1 MGGYGWVA
9 VLAAALA
16 AWGGLADAAPQR
28 APAESVRKAMTQSA
42 DYILRC
48 QLPDGG
54 IAMTPDDSVWLVPY
68 FADLAA
74 IGLLR
79 AYQQTKTAPYLQ
91 AVLRYVDWHVAHQN
105 ADGTIYDFRGTRE
118 KPEPT
123 GDYDS
128 SDSYPALFV
137 CLCWETYQV
146 TRDRAWLRAHWLA
159 VERSV
164 AGIRLT
170 WQADGLTFAKPSYRV
185 KYLMD
190 NVEVRAGLRA
200 AVRIAGALGNA
211 RRRTEWEGLLE
222 ENRHGLQALWLAR
235 EGRFAVALFE
245 DGNRHEAFAKWY
257 PDGMAN
263 AFALAYLLSPVDPL
277 ARALTDGLERAFPD
291 DADYWRFVALWKM
304 GRREAALRVRDQM
317 AAGLRYS
324 VDHGLYLRALV
335 PERETFFF
343 GEETLWLPGL
353 SPRPPA
359 AGSR

>member
-1 MGGYGWVA
+1 MGRRRWVPVLVA
-9 VLAAALA
+9 VLAAS
-16 AWGGLADAAPQR
+16 GGLADAAPQR
-28 APAESVRKAMTQSA
+28 APAEEVQKAMTQSA

-48 QLPDGG
+48 QWPNGG
-54 IAMTPDDSVWLVPY
+54 IAMSPVASVWLVPY

-79 AYQQTKTAPYLQ
+79 AYQQTKSAQYLQ
-91 AVLRYVDWHVAHQN
+91 AVLRYADWHVAHQN

-128 SDSYPALFV
+128 SDAYPALFL

-146 TRDRAWLRAHWLA
+146 TGDRAWLRAHWPALQ
-159 VERSV
+159 RSV

-170 WQADGLTFAKPSYRV
+170 WQPDGLTFAKPSHRV

-200 AVRIAGALGNA
+200 AVRIAGALRDA
-211 RRRTEWEGLLE
+211 RRCTEWQALLE
-222 ENRHGLQALWLAR
+222 QNRRGLQALWMAR

-245 DGNRHEAFAKWY
+245 DGKRHDAFAKWY

-263 AFALAYLLSPVDPL
+263 AFAVAYLLSPADPL
-277 ARALTDGLERAFPD
+277 ARALTDELERAFPG
-291 DADYWRFVALWKM
+291 DADYWRFAALWKM
-304 GRREAALRVRDQM
+304 GRREAAARVRDQF

-324 VDHGLYLRALV
+324 VDHGLYLRALT

-343 GEETLWLPGL
+343 GEETLRLPDL
-353 SPRPPA
+353 SPLPPA
-359 AGSR
+359 SGAR